1 MRCATVFFFFFLPEV
16 KGRSLE
22 EIDELF
28 QHRVTVKQ
36 FPKYETVSAA
46 RAHEA
51 ALHDLGMDKNGTAT
65 TVEVLQ
71 KEDSKV

>member
-1 MRCATVFFFFFLPEV
+1 MRSGSVFFYFFLPEV

-36 FPKYETVSAA
+36 FPKYETVSAI

-51 ALHDLGMDKNGTAT
+51 ALHGLGLDNKRAAT
-65 TVEVLQ
+65 TVEVVQ

>member
-1 MRCATVFFFFFLPEV
+1 VFFWFFLPEV

-28 QHRVTVKQ
+28 QNRVTVKQ
-36 FPKYETVSAA
+36 FPKFETVSAI

-51 ALHDLGMDKNGTAT
+51 ALHDLGMDKRQET

-71 KEDSKV
+71 KEDSKMYKDV